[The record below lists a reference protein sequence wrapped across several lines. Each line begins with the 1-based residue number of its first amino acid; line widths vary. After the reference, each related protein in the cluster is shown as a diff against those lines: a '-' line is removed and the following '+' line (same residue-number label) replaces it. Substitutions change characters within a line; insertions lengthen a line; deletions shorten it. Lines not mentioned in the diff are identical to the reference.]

1 MTEKGMPKIVLTGGP
16 GGGKTTAL
24 DLFRREFVNEIV
36 VVPESATMIFGG
48 GIHRSEDKDVIMAT
62 QKTIFQLQKNL
73 EIIQNKIHPDRLIL
87 CDRGTLDG
95 LAYWPGEKEDYFSV
109 VGSDFET
116 EIYEY
121 DAVIF
126 FETAAASKKPISS
139 NNPIRTENEKQ
150 AIILDQKLQTIW
162 SQHPNYHFVGSNESF
177 IEKINFGINT
187 IKCVIEK
194 YKSN

>member
-24 DLFRREFVNEIV
+24 DLFRREFANETI

-48 GIHRSEDKDVIMAT
+48 GIHRSTNEEVIKAT

-73 EIIQNKIHPDRLIL
+73 ENIQNKLHPERLIL
-87 CDRGTLDG
+87 CDRGSLDG
-95 LAYWPGEKEDYFSV
+95 LAYWPGTKDEYFDAV
-109 VGSDFET
+109 NSDFYT
-116 EIYEY
+116 ELTDY

-126 FETAAASKKPISS
+126 FETAAASNKPISS
-139 NNPIRTENEKQ
+139 NNPIRTEDETQ
-150 AIILDQKLQTIW
+150 AIRLDERLQTIW

-177 IEKINFGINT
+177 IDKINFGIDT
-187 IKCVIEK
+187 IKCVIER
-194 YKSN
+194 YKEE